1 MWWAIRVCY
10 TKSVKK
16 LSSAFEIVAVFAIVA
31 TSLGAAAEPRLTD
44 IRVGARPEKTRIV
57 LDLSDTVK
65 FRVFTLAAPYRVVV
79 DLPELTVAAPVE
91 AFRRRIGSIKG
102 YRFGLFKPGNS
113 RLVVDTD
120 GPTRVSQA
128 FVLTPR
134 DGAGYRFVM
143 DLVPTD
149 AARFAAALKPAVR
162 SVRPPVV
169 PPRPMAKPQGRSAGP
184 RIIVLDPGH
193 GGVDPGT
200 VGHDG
205 NFEKHL
211 VLKYARAIEQE
222 LVKRKTYKVVLTRKR
237 DVFVRLRRR
246 VQIAQDA
253 GADLFISLHAD
264 AIADESVRGG
274 AIYTLSEKGSDLEAE
289 ALAAKE
295 NRSDLIAG
303 ITLDE
308 HDDEVVSILIDLAQ
322 RETMN
327 YAARFA
333 TTVVPEFRR
342 AKIRMRGK
350 PHRFAA
356 FRVLKAPDVAS
367 VLLELGYLSNKADA
381 TYLQRDSSRIAIV
394 RSVAAAVDSYFK
406 SLEN

>member
-1 MWWAIRVCY
+1 M
-10 TKSVKK
+10 
-16 LSSAFEIVAVFAIVA
+16 
-31 TSLGAAAEPRLTD
+31 
-44 IRVGARPEKTRIV
+44 
-57 LDLSDTVK
+57 
-65 FRVFTLAAPYRVVV
+65 
-79 DLPELTVAAPVE
+79 
-91 AFRRRIGSIKG
+91 
-102 YRFGLFKPGNS
+102 
-113 RLVVDTD
+113 
-120 GPTRVSQA
+120 
-128 FVLTPR
+128 
-134 DGAGYRFVM
+134 
-143 DLVPTD
+143 
-149 AARFAAALKPAVR
+149 
-162 SVRPPVV
+162 
-169 PPRPMAKPQGRSAGP
+169 
-184 RIIVLDPGH
+184 
-193 GGVDPGT
+193 
-200 VGHDG
+200 
-205 NFEKHL
+205 
-211 VLKYARAIEQE
+211 
-222 LVKRKTYKVVLTRKR
+222 
-237 DVFVRLRRR
+237 
-246 VQIAQDA
+246 
-253 GADLFISLHAD
+253 
-264 AIADESVRGG
+264 RGG